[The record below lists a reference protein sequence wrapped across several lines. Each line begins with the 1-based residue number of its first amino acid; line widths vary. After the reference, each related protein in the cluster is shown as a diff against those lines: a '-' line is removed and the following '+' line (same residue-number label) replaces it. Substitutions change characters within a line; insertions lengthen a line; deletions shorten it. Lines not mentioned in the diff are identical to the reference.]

1 MELCT
6 VINRLLH
13 EDVAGQQRNLA
24 LRTFAVTPLSDRCG
38 IIEWVNDTTG
48 IRMLIR
54 ESYVSVGLQS
64 PTAIITPFKDDYDKM
79 QKHSPTEEAKVTSW
93 YQYL

>member
-6 VINRLLH
+6 VINRLLR
-13 EDVAGQQRNLA
+13 EDVAGQQRSLS

-38 IIEWVNDTTG
+38 IIEWVNNTTG

-54 ESYVSVGLQS
+54 ESYQSVGAFLLRGYYVAFICCLS
-64 PTAIITPFKDDYDKM
+64 NVLMPC
-79 QKHSPTEEAKVTSW
+79 TSKSV
-93 YQYL
+93 LP